1 MLLLTKYCTM
11 DRKQLGKGL
20 MELVGTAVLV
30 LTVQISVGNGNSL
43 APLSIGGALC
53 IMVFVGGPISG
64 AHLNPA
70 VSLGILL
77 RQKIS
82 AQEMIMYMIFQIVG
96 GLLGA
101 LMGGFIVGTYSMI
114 KVGTDYSLLQA
125 LFAEVLFTFLLTFVV
140 LGVATN
146 SNVSGNHYYGAAI
159 GMALMVAVIT
169 IGPIS
174 GCAINPAVALG
185 LSIAS
190 GFENFLYVFY
200 VILVDLLGGAA
211 AAGCFFLVA
220 PDEYDP
226 IATME

>member
-1 MLLLTKYCTM
+1 
-11 DRKQLGKGL
+11 

-30 LTVQISVGNGNSL
+30 FTVQISVGLKSGL
-43 APLSIGGALC
+43 AAFAIGAALC

-64 AHLNPA
+64 GHLNPS

-77 RQKIS
+77 RGKMT
-82 AQEMIMYMIFQIVG
+82 AGEMIMYMISQIIG

-101 LMGGFIVGTYSMI
+101 LLGGFIVGSFSVI
-114 KVGTDYSLLQA
+114 GVGTGYSLLQA
-125 LFAEVLFTFLLTFVV
+125 LLAEAIFTFILTFVV

-146 SNVSGNHYYGAAI
+146 SKADGNHYYGAAI
-159 GMALMVAVIT
+159 GMTLMVGVIT

-190 GFENFLYVFY
+190 GFSNLMYVVY
-200 VILVDLLGGAA
+200 VTIVDLLGGAV
-211 AAGCFFLVA
+211 AAGCFYLVA
-220 PDEYDP
+220 PGEYGP
-226 IATME
+226 IGTAGEATPIL